1 MIFKH
6 CGLQRLSENWSFWS
20 FFEELHFPALWDFF
34 LFFLL
39 CCFLIEV
46 LPSHFY
52 FCIPLGLRAHLWK
65 VLSLLPVFPMS
76 KKGCQLGA
84 KCRFHKN
91 WQWQTT
97 LLRKWPSLIS
107 LKIHSSFT
115 HYSKCSYFVRKSVK
129 MENVRFLVQLRGKIW
144 ILPKNAHIRI
154 WTHDFC
160 QKMLTL
166 WFELMTFCQKM
177 LTLGFEL
184 KLFAKKCSHKDL
196 NL

>member
-1 MIFKH
+1 MTASFRFSKTRQNGQFLAFLINFCPLKMLNETFSVIFKH
-6 CGLQRLSENWSFWS
+6 CGLQDCQKTGVSEVFLKNCISLLSEI
-20 FFEELHFPALWDFF
+20 FFVLSAV
-34 LFFLL
+34 LFFDRS
-39 CCFLIEV
+39 
-46 LPSHFY
+46 SHFY

-115 HYSKCSYFVRKSVK
+115 HYPKCPYFVRKSVK
-129 MENVRFLVQLRGKIW
+129 MENVTFLVRLCGSKIW
-144 ILPKNAHIRI
+144 ILTKKKKIEI
-154 WTHDFC
+154 WTFYFC
-160 QKMLTL
+160 HNML
-166 WFELMTFCQKM
+166 K
-177 LTLGFEL
+177 
-184 KLFAKKCSHKDL
+184 
-196 NL
+196 

>member
-1 MIFKH
+1 MSTQNVKWDFFLWFSNTVDSKTVRK
-6 CGLQRLSENWSFWS
+6 LEFLKFFWRIA
-20 FFEELHFPALWDFF
+20 FPCSLRFF

-115 HYSKCSYFVRKSVK
+115 HYPKCPYFVGKSVK
-129 MENVRFLVQLRGKIW
+129 MENVTFLVRLWVQIW
-144 ILPKNAHIRI
+144 ILPKNAHIDIWIFSIIHSQLFPKNAHILI
-154 WTHDFC
+154 WTHNF
-160 QKMLTL
+160 
-166 WFELMTFCQKM
+166 
-177 LTLGFEL
+177 
-184 KLFAKKCSHKDL
+184 FAKKCSH
-196 NL
+196 